1 MVVDIQQGVRYF
13 ELPNFNVTLDKTVH
27 AFCFDV
33 QKWNLAC
40 LMVPSTDTLGIQAM
54 VGNPVTDAIQTYM
67 DAKTRAALRLKPLE
81 FIKYWNEL
89 HQAGTP
95 YLASDCPEGYLAVM
109 ETRAQDAHER
119 IFGIELVNTSFSWM
133 KMDGEKKRRG

>member
-89 HQAGTP
+89 HQAGTT
-95 YLASDCPEGYLAVM
+95 YLASGCPEVYLAVM

-119 IFGIELVNTSFSWM
+119 LFGIELVGNISRFWQKTT
-133 KMDGEKKRRG
+133 GKKRGG